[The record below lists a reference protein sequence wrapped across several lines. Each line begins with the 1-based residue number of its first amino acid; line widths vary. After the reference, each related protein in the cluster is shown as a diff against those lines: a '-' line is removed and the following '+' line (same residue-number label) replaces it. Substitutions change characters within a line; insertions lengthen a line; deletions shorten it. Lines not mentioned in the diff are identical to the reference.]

1 ASPCAALFPYRP
13 VFLPYR
19 VGDLVPHSGPHSLT
33 EAAGRLPEL
42 LWTALSA
49 SADRL
54 LGPGAG
60 AGICHAAMGC
70 RIRANLIWK
79 SGHISDR
86 SLLQRHDLLHAWTG
100 RHHASEFHIPS
111 HVGGRGG
118 NRLRFSCAHHFLS
131 THSIRRLFT
140 T

>member
-19 VGDLVPHSGPHSLT
+19 VGNLVPGSGPHSLT

-42 LWTALSA
+42 LWPALSA

-54 LGPGAG
+54 LGSGAG
-60 AGICHAAMGC
+60 AGLCHTAMGR

-79 SGHISDR
+79 SGHISYR
-86 SLLQRHDLLHAWTG
+86 SLLQRHDLLHAG
-100 RHHASEFHIPS
+100 IGGHHASEFHIPS

-118 NRLRFSCAHHFLS
+118 NRLRFSGAYHFLP
-131 THSIRRLFT
+131 THSIRR
-140 T
+140 